1 MFLCIKG
8 LIVENTFTSYK
19 DLVWHAFKS
28 GPWIKWFVS
37 KSSWNSEE
45 LIKTIDL
52 PILFISGRKDQAI
65 PPAQMDRLYNSA
77 EESKHKVM
85 FKVEDGS
92 HKDTWEKAGDEYFER
107 ISDFMEYRY
116 I

>member
-1 MFLCIKG
+1 MS
-8 LIVENTFTSYK
+8 E
-19 DLVWHAFKS
+19 
-28 GPWIKWFVS
+28 
-37 KSSWNSEE
+37 SSWNSEE

-77 EESKHKVM
+77 EESKHKDM

-92 HKDTWEKAGDEYFER
+92 HKDTWEKAGDDYFER
-107 ISDFMEYRY
+107 ISDFMEYEY